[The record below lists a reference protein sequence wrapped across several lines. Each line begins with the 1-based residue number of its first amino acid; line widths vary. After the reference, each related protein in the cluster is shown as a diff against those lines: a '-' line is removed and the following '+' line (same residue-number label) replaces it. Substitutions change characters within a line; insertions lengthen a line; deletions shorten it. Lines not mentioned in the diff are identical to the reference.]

1 MAKPFALTILLLLLA
16 NPLPATATAVALKED
31 SGNAVAGKAVSDNA
45 VAGANVA
52 EESVAGAGVASAAI
66 ASPAR
71 IERIDPAA
79 LIDNS
84 ARINNS
90 TPTDQSTLT
99 EKSALLDQNA
109 LIDNATRSE
118 TTNKIAII
126 IDDLGYS
133 LQQGMIAAR
142 FPAALTLSILPHS
155 PNGVALAE
163 LGHQHGKEIMLHAP
177 MSNIQQLPLDPG
189 GLTDDMRRDSF
200 TDTLSDGLD
209 SIPHIV
215 GVNNHMGS
223 YLTQLEKPM
232 QWLMA
237 ELARDQLYF
246 IDSRTS
252 PDSIAHQVAL
262 QHEVASRKR
271 DIFLDN
277 VRSEA
282 AIEQQFQKLLQ
293 LARQRGNAIAIGH
306 PYPETLAFLNR
317 AVPALASEGIELIF
331 VSELLQEFPTR
342 PLPASVVR
350 ASTEPELP

>member
-1 MAKPFALTILLLLLA
+1 MLA

-52 EESVAGAGVASAAI
+52 EESVAEESVAGAGVASAAI

-71 IERIDPAA
+71 IERIDPATP
-79 LIDNS
+79 IDNS
-84 ARINNS
+84 APVDTNTLADHSTSTDHSARIDKS
-90 TPTDQSTLT
+90 TS
-99 EKSALLDQNA
+99 
-109 LIDNATRSE
+109 SE

-331 VSELLQEFPTR
+331 VSELLQEFPAR